1 MKKDYTASGMI
12 EQGIVLACSI
22 AVDMNYVISK
32 DLVVFL
38 CAVSFSTGN
47 RGGPGILAL

>member
-1 MKKDYTASGMI
+1 MKKDCTASGVI
-12 EQGIVLACSI
+12 EQDIVLSCSV

-38 CAVSFSTGN
+38 CAVSFGAGN
-47 RGGPGILAL
+47 RGGP